1 MKSLDS
7 DNATLYIIKNI
18 KEYRNDVICSVQVFF
33 YLLTKKTVKQHC
45 IFFPG
50 FATTFKIE
58 NANIILSNVNQFGLT
73 GSSFKLDGFHFHTG
87 RYNSMMGSEHSFDGK
102 FTPLEVWFSHSSFLN
117 V

>member
-1 MKSLDS
+1 MLP
-7 DNATLYIIKNI
+7 YISSKTYKNI
-18 KEYRNDVICSVQVFF
+18 GMTSYVLYKFF
-33 YLLTKKTVKQHC
+33 LFVNKKTVKQHC

-87 RYNSMMGSEHSFDGK
+87 RYNSMMGSEHSFDDE
-102 FTPLEVWFSHSSFLN
+102 FTPLEVWFSLSSFLN

>member
-1 MKSLDS
+1 MTSYV
-7 DNATLYIIKNI
+7 LYK
-18 KEYRNDVICSVQVFF
+18 FF
-33 YLLTKKTVKQHC
+33 LFVNKKPVKQDC

-73 GSSFKLDGFHFHTG
+73 GSSFKLDGFHFHAG
-87 RYNSMMGSEHSFDGK
+87 RYNSRMGSEHSFDGE
-102 FTPLEVWFSHSSFLN
+102 FTPLEVWFSLSSFLN

>member
-7 DNATLYIIKNI
+7 DNATLFIIKNI
-18 KEYRNDVICSVQVFF
+18 KECRNDVICFF
-33 YLLTKKTVKQHC
+33 LFVNKKNPVKQHC

>member
-7 DNATLYIIKNI
+7 DNATLFIIKNI
-18 KEYRNDVICSVQVFF
+18 KECRNDVICFF
-33 YLLTKKTVKQHC
+33 LFVNKKKPVKQHC

-50 FATTFKIE
+50 FATTFRIE

>member
-7 DNATLYIIKNI
+7 DNATLFIIKNI
-18 KEYRNDVICSVQVFF
+18 KECRNDVICFF
-33 YLLTKKTVKQHC
+33 LFVNKKKPVKQHC

-58 NANIILSNVNQFGLT
+58 NANIILSNVNRFGLT

>member
-33 YLLTKKTVKQHC
+33 LFVNKKTVKQHC